1 MPDSPT
7 PLLTSIEG
15 IDEESFASSVNGS
28 TENDVRMHIGMSP
41 GNHGGSENLKDEE
54 GSAYMRGNNLEDDEE
69 EPESVQISRSPY
81 KSRPVLVQLA
91 PDDRTEG
98 YRGWRGIREG
108 LDFFFS
114 ILFHWQQRKQP
125 GSCPVGLF
133 EPSLPC
139 RRKATGCV

>member
-15 IDEESFASSVNGS
+15 IDEGSFVPSVNGS

-41 GNHGGSENLKDEE
+41 GHHSVSENLKEGSVHEE
-54 GSAYMRGNNLEDDEE
+54 GSTYIRGNNLEDDEE

-81 KSRPVLVQLA
+81 ERRPVPVQLA

-98 YRGWRGIREG
+98 YRG
-108 LDFFFS
+108 
-114 ILFHWQQRKQP
+114 
-125 GSCPVGLF
+125 
-133 EPSLPC
+133 
-139 RRKATGCV
+139 